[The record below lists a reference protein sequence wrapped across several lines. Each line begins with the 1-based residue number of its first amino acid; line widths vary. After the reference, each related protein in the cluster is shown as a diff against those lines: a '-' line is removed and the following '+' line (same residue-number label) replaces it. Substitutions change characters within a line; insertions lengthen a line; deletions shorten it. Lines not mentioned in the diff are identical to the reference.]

1 MISKIYFVLAFL
13 ALLGCSSPSPQPIV
27 SSLPVIDIDKAR
39 DYPVKRI
46 EIREVADV
54 EYILQETID
63 SSLLINDIRGY
74 HVSDKYIVIPQ
85 SQRDI
90 LLFDRS
96 GKYFGTVNRS
106 GKGQEN
112 IAEYP
117 VWLLTLY
124 RKNIMCLIIKK
135 QDKKCFATSYPFFK
149 NFNYILFRPSILFL
163 LFLHKYWPTSVTI

>member
-1 MISKIYFVLAFL
+1 MI
-13 ALLGCSSPSPQPIV
+13 G
-27 SSLPVIDIDKAR
+27 IDKAR
-39 DYPVKRI
+39 DYTVKRI

-135 QDKKCFATSYPFFK
+135 QDKKYHQLSSSVHPCLAVLYDYGVPYRNRLKKLRDKVELSDMSCKEEVLHVLDNTSEWGIIK
-149 NFNYILFRPSILFL
+149 M
-163 LFLHKYWPTSVTI
+163 